1 MYFLKYQVPCHQGS
15 PCFYVNLG
23 SQGSIQSGVK
33 HGSLILA
40 LLIVCSVAL
49 CKLFKLSWSLPAFI
63 SFLCWRHANRLHLI
77 MSVSFLI
84 GPRNG
89 SV

>member
-1 MYFLKYQVPCHQGS
+1 MLKVQWSKGEDMYFLKYQVPCHQGS
-15 PCFYVNLG
+15 PCFYVDPG

-49 CKLFKLSWSLPAFI
+49 CKLFKFSWSLPAFI
-63 SFLCWRHANRLHLI
+63 ILSMLEAC
-77 MSVSFLI
+77 
-84 GPRNG
+84 
-89 SV
+89 